1 MYKNRVVFWA
11 ACAGMLLF
19 GISIIT
25 LGSVASEMR
34 DKLNLDE
41 ITAGTLFSILPLG
54 VLTGSLLFGP
64 IVDKYGY
71 KLLLA
76 IAAILMF
83 VGFEGIAFTAS
94 SGFLK
99 LFIYIFGFGGGAING
114 ATNALVS
121 DISESGKGANLSL
134 LGVFYGVGAL
144 GMPLVSG
151 ILEKYFGY
159 EVILAAIGSLALFAG
174 IFFLIIKF
182 PLPKQAKGFPL
193 AQSLTLLKDS
203 VLILIGFFL
212 FLQSGFEGIMNNWTT
227 TYLIDEQAVAPGKAL
242 FALTALVAGLTGMR
256 LLIGSVFRGLTE
268 KKLLFS
274 SFGLIIIGLIILKT
288 GFSYNADVAGLVILG
303 AGLAAGFPIM
313 LGLAG
318 SRYAELSGTA
328 FSFVFF
334 IAMIGNMLINY
345 GMGIIAQNFG
355 IDHLFTVALGITIL
369 MIVLFL
375 IILQKNKNKI

>member
-1 MYKNRVVFWA
+1 M
-11 ACAGMLLF
+11 GMLLF
-19 GISIIT
+19 GISLIT

-34 DKLNLDE
+34 DKLQLDE

-54 VLTGSLLFGP
+54 ILTGSLLFGP
-64 IVDKYGY
+64 IVDKFGY

-76 IAAILMF
+76 IAALFMF
-83 VGFEGIAFTAS
+83 FGFEGIAFAGS

-134 LGVFYGVGAL
+134 LGVFYGLGAL

-151 ILEKYFGY
+151 ILEKSFGY
-159 EVILAAIGSLALFAG
+159 EVILAAIGSLALFASVL
-174 IFFLIIKF
+174 FMIIKF
-182 PLPKQAKGFPL
+182 PPPKQLKGFPL
-193 AQSLTLLKDS
+193 AQSFVLLKDS
-203 VLILIGFFL
+203 LLIFIGIFL
-212 FLQSGFEGIMNNWTT
+212 FLQSGLEGILNNWIT
-227 TYLIDEQAVAPGKAL
+227 TYLIDEQSIAPGKSL

-256 LLIGSVFRGLTE
+256 LLIGSIFRGVTE
-268 KKLLFS
+268 NRMLFS

-313 LGLAG
+313 LGIVG
-318 SRYAELSGTA
+318 SRYTDLSGTA
-328 FSFVFF
+328 FSIVFC
-334 IAMIGNMLINY
+334 IALIGNMLINY

-369 MIVLFL
+369 MTVLLLL
-375 IILQKNKNKI
+375 ILKRNVNKI

>member
-34 DKLNLDE
+34 DKLQLDE

-76 IAAILMF
+76 IAALLMF
-83 VGFEGIAFTAS
+83 VGFEGIAFTSS

-174 IFFLIIKF
+174 LFFMIIKF

-227 TYLIDEQAVAPGKAL
+227 TYLIDEQSVAPGKAL

-256 LLIGSVFRGLTE
+256 LLIGSVFRGVTE